1 MPPAAARELPADA
14 RPLSIYLR
22 LSISKMDNWVTIALV
37 VLAVAIF
44 AIAELIDWLW

>member
-1 MPPAAARELPADA
+1 
-14 RPLSIYLR
+14 
-22 LSISKMDNWVTIALV
+22 MDKSVTIALV